1 MTKPKPPIKKVWTP
15 DRFEVEIGS
24 GTYIVEPQPI
34 QQVMA
39 FDEVSKQLFE
49 DFGKLSTK
57 YWIEDGT
64 EERDGPYESEEE
76 ARANMNGSGP
86 ELSVTAEPISVKE
99 VLAVIISAP
108 YPALKTLI
116 PALKEEDVLKASLPE
131 LKFLLSLIVKANG
144 VEWFEEFLK
153 KTAGP
158 LLPKIIE
165 QVMTSMSEESST

>member
-1 MTKPKPPIKKVWTP
+1 MAKKKAIKKIWTP

-24 GTYIVEPQPI
+24 GIYIIEPQPI
-34 QQVMA
+34 EQVMA

-49 DFGKLSTK
+49 DFGNLSTK
-57 YWIEDGT
+57 YWVEEGED
-64 EERDGPYESEEE
+64 RDGPYESEEE
-76 ARANMNGSGP
+76 AKANMNGAGP
-86 ELSVTAEPISVKE
+86 DVSIVPERISVHEVLSVIVST
-99 VLAVIISAP
+99 P

-116 PALKEEDVLKASLPE
+116 PDLKEQDVRQASLPQ
-131 LKFLLSLIVKANG
+131 LKFVLGLIVQANG

-165 QVMTSMSEESST
+165 QMVTSISEENSM